1 MWFFIWYREPDLNR
15 HERSAH
21 QILSLA
27 CLPIPPSRQIVLLAI
42 YIAYCLLYT
51 KSREKSIEMNDNNKK
66 SQNNGLNIPERHLQN
81 AFSNSENRAVI
92 DFRRQKVQQIYQKAN
107 TEQIA
112 EIQQSKKEA
121 RPEKINLAEYL
132 KNQNSS
138 KDSESRREE
147 VIKSSIKE
155 ISKPFQP
162 QPKANFDSGIGQE
175 NEVFNKARQRVIQ
188 PLQNKQDIVKNISN
202 QDKFSGSVNYK
213 PQPGVRNL
221 HDTQERDRPSEQW
234 KRYHAAWQNYYQKYY
249 ETYYSVALAQQKNQ
263 AANIQPEVVE
273 ELTESQK
280 KEQALAKF
288 KKDISA
294 KARQQ
299 TEKIRKSRHFV
310 PIFSAIIVV
319 VLFLFLQYNRLIFAS
334 VEAYVAPGNSN
345 AVQTIYS
352 PNSSNSVGQES
363 KLIIPKINV
372 DVPVVYGVGNDNIS
386 QLKAMEKGVAHF
398 SIPGANAVPGQNGNT
413 VLSGHSSNDL
423 FDKGDYKF
431 IFAQLDKLKQGDV
444 IYANYNGKRYAYS
457 VTKTEVVMPNQVNRV
472 QIGTDKPML
481 TLITCVPLGT
491 AEKRLLVFAEQVSPD
506 PNSAEKP
513 TEQSSSENKEVTLPR
528 NSLTFFERLFS
539 WKWD

>member
-81 AFSNSENRAVI
+81 AFSNGKNRALI

-112 EIQQSKKEA
+112 EIQQSKKET

-138 KDSESRREE
+138 KDSESWREE

-162 QPKANFDSGIGQE
+162 QPKANFDSGVGQE
-175 NEVFNKARQRVIQ
+175 NEVFNKAHQRVIQ
-188 PLQNKQDIVKNISN
+188 PLQNKQDIIKNVSN
-202 QDKFSGSVNYK
+202 QDKISGSVNYK
-213 PQPGVRNL
+213 PQQGVRNL
-221 HDTQERDRPSEQW
+221 HNTQDFNSPSEQW

-249 ETYYSVALAQQKNQ
+249 ETYYSVALEQQKNQ

-280 KEQALAKF
+280 KERALAKF

-310 PIFSAIIVV
+310 PLFSAIIVV

-352 PNSSNSVGQES
+352 PNSSNLVSQEP

-386 QLKAMEKGVAHF
+386 QLRAMEKGVAHF

-444 IYANYNGKRYAYS
+444 IYANYNGKRYTYN

-472 QIGTDKPML
+472 QVGTDKPML

-513 TEQSSSENKEVTLPR
+513 TEQNSSENKEVTLPR